1 MTKLKDTT
9 IDFLVD
15 ILDKEIDE
23 EYHYLVNGMGG
34 EDKSYIKN
42 LVESKK
48 ELLSLKT
55 KTFMDKIILNELLQ
69 EDLKRIEELK

>member
-1 MTKLKDTT
+1 MKKLKDTT

-15 ILDKEIDE
+15 VLSKEIDE
-23 EYHYLVNGMGG
+23 EYAYLVNGMGG

-48 ELLSLKT
+48 ELLSLKA
-55 KTFMDKIILNELLQ
+55 KNFMDEIILKELME

>member
-1 MTKLKDTT
+1 MKKLKDTT

-15 ILDKEIDE
+15 VLSKEIDE
-23 EYHYLVNGMGG
+23 EYAYLVNGMGG

-48 ELLSLKT
+48 ELLSLKA
-55 KTFMDKIILNELLQ
+55 KNFMDEIILKELMD